1 MLHVPYTQQSFRYES
16 RVRYIC
22 HSELSPP
29 PTPVFPSFSAKSGIR
44 PTTSRTSIPTGSEPM
59 GSKRAGLFSQLFS
72 PMVLKPKS
80 NRSRQ
85 PGPARWSKPHKVS
98 SLSTN
103 RASRRT
109 SISVKKWS
117 IFCLVSVGMRQLLRT
132 LTTTDEMVG
141 SLLDVVTDEER

>member
-1 MLHVPYTQQSFRYES
+1 MYHILNRVSATKAGYDTYATRSSPRHLLRSFR
-16 RVRYIC
+16 
-22 HSELSPP
+22 LS
-29 PTPVFPSFSAKSGIR
+29 ARNLGIR